1 MAKKRP
7 SLRYSTGAAV
17 REARGKRYLNQ
28 SEFWSKLG
36 VTQSGGSRYESGR
49 NIPLPVQQLLQIAYG
64 TDAQA
69 AALVAWL
76 RNPAE
81 K

>member
-1 MAKKRP
+1 MSKKTKPLSADEVRA
-7 SLRYSTGAAV
+7 LRKKCG
-17 REARGKRYLNQ
+17 LNQ

-49 NIPLPVQQLLQIAYG
+49 NIPKPVQLLIKIAYG

-69 AALVAWL
+69 AAAVDEL
-76 RNPAE
+76 RATPKEA
-81 K
+81 